1 MTEYTFEN
9 ELVSDLH
16 KDARNHRP
24 TSGFMAMWNDLN
36 DDQKQEC
43 WDNLIAEMKLSQ
55 EQEKASESAALSVFK
70 TDLAMTMQTLMKD
83 WKGAL
88 VAMARHRENIV
99 IDSAWSAENSQNLE
113 HFLWKQ
119 GIGFGK
125 IDEIITKFFG
135 GTHPE
140 EAGFYKHDRE
150 IFYKY

>member
-9 ELVSDLH
+9 ELISDLH

-88 VAMARHRENIV
+88 VAMARHRENMV
-99 IDSAWSAENSQNLE
+99 IDSAWSAENNQNLE

-125 IDEIITKFFG
+125 IDEIVTKFFG
-135 GTHPE
+135 NRILQ
-140 EAGFYKHDRE
+140 KE
-150 IFYKY
+150 IQSYL